1 MKKILVRW
9 GMYAIAIYAAITVV
23 PGIHAQ
29 DTSVVAIILLAL
41 IFGLINALLRPLVKM
56 LTCPL
61 IILTLGLFTLIIN
74 TGLFVL
80 AGWVGQFWEIGFTV
94 DGFIHA
100 FFGSLVVT
108 VISLVLSILFR
119 DALKNS

>member
-80 AGWVGQFWEIGFTV
+80 AGLVGQFWEFCFTV
-94 DGFIHA
+94 EGFIHA